1 MQIRIHNTD
10 VGTGTYYLRFVICV
24 FCTQIL
30 GKNTP
35 VLVRMRMAS
44 FFNPEVT
51 WVDQGNNLPSFFLV
65 SCKHFFK
72 QLFFKQLRNRI

>member
-1 MQIRIHNTD
+1 MRIQIHNTD
-10 VGTGTYYLRFVICV
+10 VGAYFLRFVIFV

-51 WVDQGNNLPSFFLV
+51 WVDQGSNLPSLYFLLLC
-65 SCKHFFK
+65 SYG
-72 QLFFKQLRNRI
+72 QLN